1 MKLDQYLSE
10 IAAGDQE
17 ALTFLFDSVSA
28 QLFGLQLR
36 ILKNSELAEDALQAT
51 FAEVWHRAG
60 AHTAAHEPPPPMVWL
75 NSLARKQALKML
87 HWPDTTSAIDVSIP
101 EVNPDTWLKMAKE
114 NSDNAEEFEHLHQCF
129 QNLNNDVQ
137 ASLVGLYCEGYSL
150 EDMSR
155 VLKRP
160 SEDIKSWVR
169 LCLESMRGCFN
180 K

>member
-101 EVNPDTWLKMAKE
+101 RSKPRYLA
-114 NSDNAEEFEHLHQCF
+114 
-129 QNLNNDVQ
+129 
-137 ASLVGLYCEGYSL
+137 
-150 EDMSR
+150 
-155 VLKRP
+155 
-160 SEDIKSWVR
+160 
-169 LCLESMRGCFN
+169 
-180 K
+180 